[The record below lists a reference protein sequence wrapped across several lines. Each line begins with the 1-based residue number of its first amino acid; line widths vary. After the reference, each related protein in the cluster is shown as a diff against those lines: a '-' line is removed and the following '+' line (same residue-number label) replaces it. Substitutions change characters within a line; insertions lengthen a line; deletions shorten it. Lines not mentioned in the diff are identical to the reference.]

1 MTSNSRSKPYC
12 FNDEN
17 QHVTL
22 PGEHVSGYTS
32 PTQMPISPD
41 IQKSTKS
48 LGIDSIFSRS
58 NAIPSRLP

>member
-1 MTSNSRSKPYC
+1 MTSNIRSQSRY

-22 PGEHVSGYTS
+22 PGKHVSGYTS

>member
-1 MTSNSRSKPYC
+1 MTSNIRSQARY

-22 PGEHVSGYTS
+22 PGKHVSGYTS

>member
-1 MTSNSRSKPYC
+1 MTSNIRSQSRY

-22 PGEHVSGYTS
+22 PGKHVSGYTS

-58 NAIPSRLP
+58 NAIPK

>member
-1 MTSNSRSKPYC
+1 MTSNIRSKSYY

-22 PGEHVSGYTS
+22 PDKHVSGYTS

-58 NAIPSRLP
+58 NAMPSRLP

>member
-1 MTSNSRSKPYC
+1 MTSNIRSQSRY

-17 QHVTL
+17 QNVTL
-22 PGEHVSGYTS
+22 PGKHVSGYTS